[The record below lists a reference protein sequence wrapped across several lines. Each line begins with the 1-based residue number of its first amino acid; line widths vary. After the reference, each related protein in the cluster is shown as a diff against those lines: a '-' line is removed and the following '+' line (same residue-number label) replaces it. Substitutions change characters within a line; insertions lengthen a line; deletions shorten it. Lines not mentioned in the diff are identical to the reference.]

1 MNGRQTLDNEL
12 KRLKTEFHRL
22 RHLYLEGRI
31 SQKEFVAELKKLRV
45 RDSEGK
51 FWTIGAQSGEWYYFN
66 GRNWIR
72 AEPPISGESWEE
84 EAGPPEFFLE
94 GQGLAEKSEDQ
105 TNEFNLMAKSF
116 RISPEVARLEADPD
130 SQSFPEKSEK
140 WVVVS
145 LPSGSSTL
153 FFGGMGILLGILA
166 GAVAGS
172 TRFFL
177 QTFNFLPLFLQEI
190 MGKLTGGII
199 FAALGGL
206 AGFIGGCGLGFFIS
220 LIFNLT
226 ASLTGGLAI
235 KAGLEKRE
243 KKEKK

>member
-1 MNGRQTLDNEL
+1 MKDLQTLESEL
-12 KRLKTEFHRL
+12 KRLKTEFYRL

-31 SQKEFVAELKKLRV
+31 SQREFVAELKKLRV

-51 FWTIGAQSGEWYYFN
+51 FWTIGAQSGEWYYYN

-72 AEPPISGESWEE
+72 AEPPISGATWEE
-84 EAGPPEFFLE
+84 EAGPPESFLE
-94 GQGLAEKSEDQ
+94 GPPLAEKFEDQ
-105 TNEFNLMAKSF
+105 TNDFNLMAKSF
-116 RISPEVARLEADPD
+116 RISPEAARLEADLA
-130 SQSFPEKSEK
+130 SQNLPERSEK

-145 LPSGSSTL
+145 LPFGSSTL

-177 QTFNFLPLFLQEI
+177 QTFSFLPLFLQEI

-206 AGFIGGCGLGFFIS
+206 VGFVGGCGFGFFIS

-235 KAGLEKRE
+235 KAGLEKR

>member
-1 MNGRQTLDNEL
+1 MNDHQTLEHEL
-12 KRLKTEFHRL
+12 KRLKTEFYRL
-22 RHLYLEGRI
+22 RHLYLEGII
-31 SQKEFVAELKKLRV
+31 SQREYVAELKKLRV

-72 AEPPISGESWEE
+72 AEPPISGEIWEE
-84 EAGPPEFFLE
+84 EAGPPASFLE
-94 GQGLAEKSEDQ
+94 GPVLAEKSGGETLD
-105 TNEFNLMAKSF
+105 FNLREKSF
-116 RISPEVARLEADPD
+116 RISPEVARLEADMD
-130 SQSFPEKSEK
+130 SQNLPEKSEK

-145 LPSGSSTL
+145 LPFGSSTL
-153 FFGGMGILLGILA
+153 FFGGMGILLGILT

-177 QTFNFLPLFLQEI
+177 QTFSFLPLFLQEI

-199 FAALGGL
+199 FAALGGV

-243 KKEKK
+243 RKEKK

>member
-1 MNGRQTLDNEL
+1 MKDRQTLENEL

-31 SQKEFVAELKKLRV
+31 SQREFVAELKKLRV

-72 AEPPISGESWEE
+72 AEPPISGETWEE
-84 EAGPPEFFLE
+84 EAGSPESYLA
-94 GQGLAEKSEDQ
+94 GLALAEKFEDQ
-105 TNEFNLMAKSF
+105 TNDFNLMAKSF
-116 RISPEVARLEADPD
+116 RITPEAARLEADLA
-130 SQSFPEKSEK
+130 SQNLPERSEK

-145 LPSGSSTL
+145 LPYGSSTL
-153 FFGGMGILLGILA
+153 FFGCMGILLGILA

-177 QTFNFLPLFLQEI
+177 QTFSFLPLFLQEI

-206 AGFIGGCGLGFFIS
+206 VGFVSGCGFGFFIS
-220 LIFNLT
+220 LVFNLT

-243 KKEKK
+243 KKKKK

>member
-1 MNGRQTLDNEL
+1 MTDRQNLEIEL
-12 KRLKTEFHRL
+12 KRLKSEFHRL
-22 RHLYLEGRI
+22 RQLYLEGRI
-31 SQKEFVAELKKLRV
+31 SQREFVAELKKLRV

-51 FWTIGAQSGEWYYFN
+51 FWTIGAQSGDWYYFN

-72 AEPPISGESWEE
+72 AEPPISGGTWEE
-84 EAGPPEFFLE
+84 ETGPPETFLE
-94 GQGLAEKSEDQ
+94 GPSSAEKTGNQ
-105 TNEFNLMAKSF
+105 TNDFNLMAKSF
-116 RISPEVARLEADPD
+116 RIFPEIGRLETDLARENHL
-130 SQSFPEKSEK
+130 EKSEK
-140 WVVVS
+140 LVVVS
-145 LPSGSSTL
+145 LPTGSSTL
-153 FFGGMGILLGILA
+153 FFGGMGIVLGILA

-177 QTFNFLPLFLQEI
+177 QAFSFLPLFLQEI

-199 FAALGGL
+199 FAVLGGL
-206 AGFIGGCGLGFFIS
+206 VGFAGGCGLGFFIS

-235 KAGLEKRE
+235 KACPEKRE